1 MQKTFRDI
9 NRHQFRIHVLLFDSF
24 CFRPL
29 SYFSPQNIMQDEK
42 PKVAQKDVLVN
53 SMQRIWRAPVI
64 FLAWGKSKC
73 NFPKLRMRIKDLRKL
88 KKNRSSIV
96 TYSDFY
102 SQREQLGLP
111 VKNTLNFRYDTRFHS
126 YSFSIDIN
134 CSRSVNG
141 IHAE

>member
-1 MQKTFRDI
+1 MQFSET
-9 NRHQFRIHVLLFDSF
+9 
-24 CFRPL
+24 
-29 SYFSPQNIMQDEK
+29 SYEDQGPQEI
-42 PKVAQKDVLVN
+42 
-53 SMQRIWRAPVI
+53 
-64 FLAWGKSKC
+64 
-73 NFPKLRMRIKDLRKL
+73 
-88 KKNRSSIV
+88 KKNRSYTV

-111 VKNTLNFRYDTRFHS
+111 VKNTLNFKYDTRFHS